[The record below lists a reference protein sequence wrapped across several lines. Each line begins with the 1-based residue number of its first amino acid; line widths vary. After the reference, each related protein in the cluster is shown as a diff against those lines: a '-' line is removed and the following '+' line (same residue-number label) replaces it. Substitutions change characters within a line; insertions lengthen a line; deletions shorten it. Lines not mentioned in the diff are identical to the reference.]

1 MPTQELQRMT
11 AERMELAL
19 IVGEVRSIETRIEKL
34 ISERPD
40 VEEENVQLQA
50 RLSTTPSEL
59 ERINLP
65 FEGSQSSRQE
75 LEKVRTT
82 NSEILTSSGS
92 WTNGNE
98 WKARAKQNS
107 NSYGNRNLRQT
118 PRYGY
123 VQLRKQDNS

>member
-1 MPTQELQRMT
+1 MPTQELERMA
-11 AERMELAL
+11 AERVELAI
-19 IVGEVRSIETRIEKL
+19 IVGEVRSTETRIEKL
-34 ISERPD
+34 LSERAD
-40 VEEENVQLQA
+40 VEA

-59 ERINLP
+59 ERVNLP

-123 VQLRKQDNS
+123 V